1 MTGVKQTIKE
11 KRNMLTLS
19 EIFDIVVATF
29 TSFRR
34 QNEILDTD
42 ISAADTM
49 FAAITADGGLTDD
62 QWDFVDAEQPLIC
75 GLNCIHIGNG
85 MADSMAAIG
94 FGTNMVEHVRSFAG
108 KIFIYA
114 DAISMDAY
122 QHCLTAEQIRR
133 YVMFVM
139 LHERR
144 HTWQNAEDIHQQYTA
159 MPHTDGFDI
168 ASYEAMSV
176 EQDANDWATAQLTY
190 VYGM

>member
-1 MTGVKQTIKE
+1 
-11 KRNMLTLS
+11 MLTLS

-34 QNEILDTD
+34 QSEILDTD
-42 ISAADTM
+42 IAAADAM

-62 QWDFVDAEQPLIC
+62 QWDLMDAEQPMIC
-75 GLNCIHIGNG
+75 GLNCVHSGND
-85 MADSMAAIG
+85 MVDAMTTAG
-94 FGTNMVEHVRSFAG
+94 FGMNMIEYTRSFAG

-114 DAISMDAY
+114 DAISIDAY
-122 QHCLTAEQIRR
+122 QHDLTAEQVRR

-144 HTWQNAEDIHQQYTA
+144 HTWQNAEDIHQQYTT
-159 MPHTDGFDI
+159 MQHTDGFDMT
-168 ASYEAMSV
+168 SYEVMGV